1 MLIGFIDIKQ
11 LLNKWSHVWWNRDA
25 ASRRGKQLFMKIT
38 LVIGQWIFN
47 NKENCSRHCNFLY
60 RNIHFHTIWN
70 TKKIVTSQ
78 ADILMN

>member
-1 MLIGFIDIKQ
+1 
-11 LLNKWSHVWWNRDA
+11 
-25 ASRRGKQLFMKIT
+25 MKIT

-47 NKENCSRHCNFLY
+47 SKENCSRYCNSLY

-70 TKKIVTSQ
+70 TKKIVINQ